1 MHPFPARHISVSI
14 KRPVEAVYSFASNPL
29 NLPAWAAGLS
39 GSIRK
44 EGSEWIAESPMGTVK
59 VKFAEK
65 NNSGILDHYVTL
77 PSGAVAYVPMRV
89 VQNNDGSEVIF
100 TLFRLP
106 DTSDENFQKDGEL
119 VERDLKTLKAILEKE

>member
-1 MHPFPARHISVSI
+1 MRPFPARHISVSI
-14 KRPVEAVYSFASNPL
+14 NRPLEEVYSFASDPL
-29 NLPAWAAGLS
+29 NLPIWAAGLS
-39 GSIRK
+39 GSIRR
-44 EGSEWIAESPMGTVK
+44 EGSEWVAESPMGTVK

-77 PSGAVAYVPMRV
+77 PSGAVVYVPMRV

-106 DTSDENFQKDGEL
+106 DMSEEDFLRDGDL